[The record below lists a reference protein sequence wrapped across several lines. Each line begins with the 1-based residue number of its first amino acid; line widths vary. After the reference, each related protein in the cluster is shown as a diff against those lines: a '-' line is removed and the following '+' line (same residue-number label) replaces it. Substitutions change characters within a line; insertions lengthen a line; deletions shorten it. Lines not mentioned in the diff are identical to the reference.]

1 MFVVVTATKK
11 RKEKSTARQISVG
24 GVSRTINEWAAE
36 TGLIAKS
43 IRKRL
48 RDGWPEDAA
57 VTPGLTRNPARG
69 ALKTKYAQSKGNEVH
84 RIIAEKA
91 LGKQLP
97 PGAEVHHVD
106 GNGRNNDPSNLVICP
121 SKEYHRLLHIRTA
134 ALNACGDANYR
145 SCNICGQHDNPET
158 MHLRVTMKN
167 PKGTARHR
175 QCHAQA
181 EFNRRRK

>member
-1 MFVVVTATKK
+1 MPKGIPALGNRTVKVTAKK
-11 RKEKSTARQISVG
+11 LVHDGKVMTVDEWSSEIGLTAGAIS
-24 GVSRTINEWAAE
+24 A
-36 TGLIAKS
+36 
-43 IRKRL
+43 RL
-48 RDGWPEDAA
+48 RKGWSVPDALR
-57 VTPGLTRNPARG
+57 PGRNWAPGRV
-69 ALKTKYAQSKGNEVH
+69 LKTKYEASKG
-84 RIIAEKA
+84 RQIQRTIAEKA

-167 PKGTARHR
+167 PNGTARHR